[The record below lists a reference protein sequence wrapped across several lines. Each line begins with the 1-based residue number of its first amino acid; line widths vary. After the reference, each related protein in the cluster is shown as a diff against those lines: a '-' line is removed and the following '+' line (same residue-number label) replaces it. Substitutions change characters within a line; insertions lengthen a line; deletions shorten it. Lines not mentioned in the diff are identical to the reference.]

1 MRRPARFPLEGLL
14 AGVRDPE
21 AADFDHL
28 SAYPDRLQ
36 LCNYESLPHKDA
48 EHCERKSAGEHHR
61 LGDTVHTRTGHQG
74 ESAALV
80 ETKVR

>member
-1 MRRPARFPLEGLL
+1 LERLPT
-14 AGVRDPE
+14 GVRDPK
-21 AADFDHL
+21 ATDFDHL

-36 LCNYESLPHKDA
+36 LCNYESLSHKDT

-61 LGDTVHTRTGHQG
+61 LGDAVHTRTGHQG
-74 ESAALV
+74 KSAALV